1 MGAWGHTNFDNDTA
15 QDFVAEVDENGI
27 DRIIS
32 AIEVI
37 KTIEE
42 DAYLDS
48 NLCTEALAAIEY
60 IATAKDRM
68 AEDFP
73 EDAEDWVTAHK
84 DQLLTIRGI
93 VAKSQQA
100 IDRIKNN
107 SELKEAWEETEDFEK
122 WNNVLDDLNTRIS
135 S

>member
-1 MGAWGHTNFDNDTA
+1 MGSWGHTNFDNDTA
-15 QDFVAEVDENGI
+15 QDFVAAVDEEGV

-48 NLCTEALAAIEY
+48 DLCTEALAAIEY

-84 DQLLTIRGI
+84 AELLTIRGI

-107 SELKEAWEETEDFEK
+107 SELKDLWEETEHFEN
-122 WNNVLDDLNTRIS
+122 WNKVLVDLDTRIS
-135 S
+135 A

>member
-15 QDFVAEVDENGI
+15 QDFVGEVEEGGI

-32 AIEVI
+32 AIDVI
-37 KTIEE
+37 NSIGE
-42 DAYLDS
+42 DAYVDS
-48 NLCTEALAAIEY
+48 DLATEALAAIEY

-73 EDAEDWVTAHK
+73 EDAEDWVNAHK
-84 DQLLTIRGI
+84 AQLLTIRGI

-107 SELKEAWEETEDFEK
+107 SELKDLWEESTDFGN
-122 WNNVLDDLNTRIS
+122 WNKVLDDLNTRIS